1 MQWYLQEVASL
12 AQKLRQNPLPP
23 SPIAFYG
30 SSSIRLW
37 DHLPE
42 DLNNP
47 HAVNLGFGGST
58 LAACVHFFDQLI
70 PLAQPRS
77 LVVYA
82 GDNDLG
88 DGQSPEFVV
97 DRFRS
102 LAEKILRFN
111 PTLPWAFLSIKLS
124 PSRLH
129 LRPQID
135 RTNNAIRQETAR
147 LPRASF
153 IDVASP
159 LLNPAGYPVSEYFQ
173 PDGLHLSPAGY
184 LRWAETLKQDR
195 NRMLIDPSPDIRSGQ
210 LSSSQNSAGQDAS
223 GISQVV

>member
-1 MQWYLQEVASL
+1 MEWYVQEVASL
-12 AQKLRQNPLPP
+12 AQKLRQHPLPP
-23 SPIAFYG
+23 APVAFYG

-37 DHLPE
+37 DRLPQ
-42 DLNNP
+42 DLDTP
-47 HAVNLGFGGST
+47 HVLNLGFGGST

-70 PLAQPRS
+70 PLAQPGS
-77 LVVYA
+77 LLVYA

-97 DRFRS
+97 DRFRA

-124 PSRLH
+124 PSRLS

-135 RTNNAIRQETAR
+135 RANNAIRLETSR
-147 LPRASF
+147 HPNASF

-159 LLNPAGYPVSEYFQ
+159 LLNPAGYPASEYFQ

-184 LRWAETLKQDR
+184 RRWAETLKQDR
-195 NRMLIDPSPDIRSGQ
+195 NRMLIEPSPEIRGNEV
-210 LSSSQNSAGQDAS
+210 SSSQNVAGQDAS
-223 GISQVV
+223 GIPQVV

>member
-1 MQWYLQEVASL
+1 MEWYAQEVATL
-12 AQKLRQNPLPP
+12 AQRLRQNALPP
-23 SPIAFYG
+23 SPVAFYG

-47 HAVNLGFGGST
+47 HALNLGFGGST
-58 LAACVHFFDQLI
+58 LAACVHFFDQLV
-70 PLAQPRS
+70 PLAEPRS
-77 LVVYA
+77 LLVYA

-88 DGQSPEFVV
+88 DGQSPESVL
-97 DRFRS
+97 DHFRALS
-102 LAEKILRFN
+102 EKIIRFD

-124 PSRLH
+124 PSRLS

-135 RTNNAIRQETAR
+135 RANESIRQETAR

-159 LLNPAGYPVSEYFQ
+159 LLNAAGYPVSEYFQ
-173 PDGLHLSPAGY
+173 ADGLHLSPAGY
-184 LRWAETLKQDR
+184 RRWAETLKQDR
-195 NRMLIDPSPDIRSGQ
+195 NQMLMDPLLEIRSTG
-210 LSSSQNSAGQDAS
+210 LPSSHNTAGQDAS